1 MAKYKTGDL
10 VMIPAEIIAAK
21 EQNGVITYE
30 TNANSY
36 NVPEDVIRVDDTA
49 TAQMALDR
57 AMRDISR
64 PDYYGW

>member
-21 EQNGVITYE
+21 EKNGVITYE
-30 TNANSY
+30 TNTNSY

-57 AMRDISR
+57 AMSEIAR
-64 PDYYGW
+64 PDFYGW

>member
-49 TAQMALDR
+49 TAQMAFDR
-57 AMRDISR
+57 AMREIAR